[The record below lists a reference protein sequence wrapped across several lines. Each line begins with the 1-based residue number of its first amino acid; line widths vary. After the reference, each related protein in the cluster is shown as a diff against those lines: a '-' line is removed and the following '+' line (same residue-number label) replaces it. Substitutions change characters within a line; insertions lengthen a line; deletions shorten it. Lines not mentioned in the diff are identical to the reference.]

1 MGLNRN
7 LGQLTEVITESGGN
21 IGVGVTL
28 PKEKL
33 EVAGLVGNI
42 RIYGRSG
49 VAQNQISSN
58 VYYNGSAW
66 VRDTSSGAIAIGL
79 DSNSGVLTLHT
90 TTSTSGFP
98 EERMRIN
105 SGGSMEMQGGMIWL
119 KGLSGNNANINGVGL
134 WGGDNGG
141 GIYARG
147 TNGAKSFEIG
157 NTQGSIFLSSSGNIL
172 IGTTTDNGARLQ
184 VNGFGYISGTLSLG
198 SGTVSNFNAI
208 NIGSGVYTN
217 TAAISIG
224 ASNPTGGVVSP
235 IITLNAP
242 DANYNYAIRGGMYY
256 NGSNLQMEFRTT
268 SDYRVKEDLIE
279 DFNAIDLLN
288 KIKIYDH
295 KWIGSSGRSYSVI
308 AHELQ
313 DVIPYLVSGKKDAF
327 LENGNMDLQSVDY
340 SKLVPILIKSV
351 QELKAE
357 IEILKQN
364 K

>member
-7 LGQLTEVITESGGN
+7 LGQLTEVITEQNGN

-157 NTQGSIFLSSSGNIL
+157 NTQGSIFLSSVGNIL
-172 IGTTTDNGARLQ
+172 IGTTTDNGAKLR
-184 VNGFGYISGTLSLG
+184 VNGNIEVMPSNGNNAKIRWVTCSGDG
-198 SGTVSNFNAI
+198 G
-208 NIGSGVYTN
+208 TN
-217 TAAISIG
+217 TAQVYWNLNFGSKAAGGCLG
-224 ASNPTGGVVSP
+224 AYDQSGNYVSP
-235 IITLNAP
+235 STTIS
-242 DANYNYAIRGGMYY
+242 
-256 NGSNLQMEFRTT
+256 GSQFWT
-268 SDYRVKEDLIE
+268 
-279 DFNAIDLLN
+279 
-288 KIKIYDH
+288 IYGF
-295 KWIGSSGRSYSVI
+295 IGV
-308 AHELQ
+308 
-313 DVIPYLVSGKKDAF
+313 
-327 LENGNMDLQSVDY
+327 
-340 SKLVPILIKSV
+340 
-351 QELKAE
+351 
-357 IEILKQN
+357 
-364 K
+364 